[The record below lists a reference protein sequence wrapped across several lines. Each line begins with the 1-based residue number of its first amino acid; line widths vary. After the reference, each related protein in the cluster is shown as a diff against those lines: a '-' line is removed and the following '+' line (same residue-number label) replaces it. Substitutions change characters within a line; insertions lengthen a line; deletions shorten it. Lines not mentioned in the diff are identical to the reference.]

1 MASDPSVPDA
11 SAIAEIIDP
20 KDLVFGRTVVPVI
33 NRNKAHKKSKLR
45 ELFILQSDQPV

>member
-20 KDLVFGRTVVPVI
+20 KDLVFGRTVIPVI
-33 NRNKAHKKSKLR
+33 NRNKAPKKGKLR
-45 ELFILQSDQPV
+45 ELFIL